1 MTSDQAASDQAASVY
16 DAEHLV
22 SPTVGRFATFAAL
35 KSFVSQVVADDRWTD
50 ELARRWVALTPH
62 EVVVVRRSRSATFS
76 AAEEQRPV
84 IHIVDGQWDRITVL
98 HELAHLVA
106 RDPWSHG
113 PRFCG
118 VELDLVRWW
127 CGIDAWAELSAAFV
141 VNQVV
146 VAAPTRD

>member
-1 MTSDQAASDQAASVY
+1 MIQDQAAAVYAA
-16 DAEHLV
+16 EQTV

-35 KSFVSQVVADDRWTD
+35 EGFVDVVVADDRWAD
-50 ELARRWVALTPH
+50 QLSRRWVAVTPH
-62 EVVVVRRSRSATFS
+62 EVAVVRRSRTATFS
-76 AAEEQRPV
+76 AAEDQRPV

-106 RDPWSHG
+106 RDPASHG

-127 CGIDAWAELSAAFV
+127 CGFDAWAALTAAFASSGV
-141 VNQVV
+141 S